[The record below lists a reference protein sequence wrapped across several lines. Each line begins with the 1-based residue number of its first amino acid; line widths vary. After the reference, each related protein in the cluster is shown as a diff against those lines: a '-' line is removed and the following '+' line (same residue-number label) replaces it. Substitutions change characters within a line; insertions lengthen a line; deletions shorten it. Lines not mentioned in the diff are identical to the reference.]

1 LAGVSV
7 SEAVFCCDTRANRPS
22 PLGARGGDKSS
33 SLTRHF
39 FFGDLQPISSVVLG
53 TIESGVRTCNRV
65 DCRDGVVGYSG
76 ADANG
81 RADGVGADGS
91 ARNLK
96 A

>member
-1 LAGVSV
+1 MLLHTGK
-7 SEAVFCCDTRANRPS
+7 RARPHWARA
-22 PLGARGGDKSS
+22 ARGGDESS

-39 FFGDLQPISSVVLG
+39 FFGDLESISSVVLG
-53 TIESGVRTCNRV
+53 TIESGVRTCNQRV